1 MAVQN
6 EGIKTYTA
14 SAALAA
20 YRAVTLASNAT
31 AVGYPTAETSVVLGI
46 TQHAAANGAD
56 VDVKLIA
63 SGGSFKITAK
73 AAVTMTTGGTL
84 LYLYGTAA
92 EGKFES
98 SDQGSS
104 VL

>member
-1 MAVQN
+1 
-6 EGIKTYTA
+6 
-14 SAALAA
+14 
-20 YRAVTLASNAT
+20 
-31 AVGYPTAETSVVLGI
+31 VVLGI
-46 TQHAAANGAD
+46 TQHAAASGAD

-92 EGKFES
+92 EGKFGS
-98 SDQGSS
+98 SDQGSG
-104 VL
+104 VLWFRALQGASGDGSIIEATPKIL